1 MTLVRKSFP
10 AAALALVAFA
20 PTVPVHAH
28 HSRSNFAATSIVVR
42 GVVDRVEWQN
52 PHVYF
57 FIVEQTANGR
67 IDWQVEAQSTPGM
80 LRRGWQPSSVTPGET
95 VTLRGNPDRE
105 SKPLIF
111 ADTITKTD
119 GTTLRVQ
126 GPSTLSQ
133 SATQRAMSLEGI
145 WAAVGAP
152 FDRSRAASDL
162 PLTAKGRAAAA
173 AFDVR
178 NDPFAECVPPQVP
191 DSLSTPYLHAIEIH
205 ANVVL
210 LREEYWE
217 VDRVVYMD
225 GRGHP
230 SGGPRTNQ
238 GHSIGHWDGGTLV
251 VDTTLFA
258 DHGFGNGSGIPSG
271 AQKHI
276 VERYSVNADQATLTI
291 DYVLEDPEHLRE
303 PVRGSRMWRFAP
315 GLEFIPNRCDPANA
329 RRYTN

>member
-1 MTLVRKSFP
+1 MYRKSIP
-10 AAALALVAFA
+10 AAAFA
-20 PTVPVHAH
+20 AIACAGTTPADAH

-57 FIVEQTANGR
+57 FIIEQRADGR
-67 IDWQVEAQSTPGM
+67 TEWQVEAQSTPGM
-80 LRRGWQPSSVTPGET
+80 LRRGWQPNSVMAGET

-105 SKPLIF
+105 SRPLIF

-133 SATQRAMSLEGI
+133 AAAQRAMSLAGI
-145 WAAVGAP
+145 WTAVGAP
-152 FDRSRAASDL
+152 FDRSRAATDL
-162 PLTAKGRAAAA
+162 PLTNKGRAAAA

-178 NDPFAECVPPQVP
+178 KDPFAECVPPQVP
-191 DSLSTPYLHAIEIH
+191 DSLSTPYLHAIVID

-225 GRGHP
+225 GRSHP

-238 GHSIGHWDGGTLV
+238 GHSIGHWEGDTLV
-251 VDTTLFA
+251 VDTTLFE

-276 VERYSVNADQATLTI
+276 VERYSLNPDQTTLTI
-291 DYVLEDPEHLRE
+291 DYVLEDPEYLSE
-303 PVRGSRMWRFAP
+303 PVRGSRTWRFAP
-315 GLEFIPNRCDPANA
+315 GLEFIPNRCDPDNA
-329 RRYTN
+329 RRYTH

>member
-1 MTLVRKSFP
+1 MHRRFIS
-10 AAALALVAFA
+10 AAALAAIALAVVNPAD
-20 PTVPVHAH
+20 AH

-57 FIVEQTANGR
+57 FIVEETGGGR
-67 IDWQVEAQSTPGM
+67 IEWQVEAQSTPGL
-80 LRRGWQPSSVTPGET
+80 LRRGWQPNSLSAGET
-95 VTLRGNPDRE
+95 VTLRGNPDRD
-105 SKPLIF
+105 SRPLIF

-133 SATQRAMSLEGI
+133 TTAQHAPSLEGI

-152 FDRSRAASDL
+152 FDRSRAASEL
-162 PLTAKGRAAAA
+162 PLTDKGRAAAA

-178 NDPFAECVPPQVP
+178 NDPFAECIPPQVP
-191 DSLSTPYLHAIEIH
+191 DSLSTPYLHAIEIGE
-205 ANVVL
+205 NVVL

-230 SGGPRTNQ
+230 SAGPRTNQ
-238 GHSIGHWDGGTLV
+238 GHSIGHWDGDTLV

-276 VERYSVNADQATLTI
+276 VERYSLNDDQTTLTI
-291 DYVLEDPEHLRE
+291 DYVLEDPEYLRE
-303 PVRGSRMWRFAP
+303 PVRGSRTWRFAP
-315 GLEFIPNRCDPANA
+315 GLEFIPNRCDADNA